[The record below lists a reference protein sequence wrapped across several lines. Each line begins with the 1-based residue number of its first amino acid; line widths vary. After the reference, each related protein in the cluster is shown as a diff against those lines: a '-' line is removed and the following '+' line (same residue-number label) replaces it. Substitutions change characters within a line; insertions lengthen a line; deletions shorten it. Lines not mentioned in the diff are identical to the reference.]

1 MPTELTEELALII
14 GYIIGDGCVSRK
26 DKLIFSNIDKDILEN
41 YSKYINKLGLVLKK
55 ENKCDYVCYGLGI
68 RDLFYQLGF
77 DYIKSDKKKI
87 PDCIMRAPKNIVRK
101 TLQGIFDTDG
111 YVETGENKI
120 GITSKSKDL
129 IEQIHLLL
137 LNFGIISSVKS
148 IVDKNI
154 IILFMF

>member
-1 MPTELTEELALII
+1 
-14 GYIIGDGCVSRK
+14 
-26 DKLIFSNIDKDILEN
+26 
-41 YSKYINKLGLVLKK
+41 
-55 ENKCDYVCYGLGI
+55 
-68 RDLFYQLGF
+68 
-77 DYIKSDKKKI
+77 
-87 PDCIMRAPKNIVRK
+87 MRAPKNIVRK

-111 YVETGENKI
+111 YVETGGNKI